1 MCTHRTLL
9 LHIHCMESGIK
20 LNQVW
25 VGSPR
30 SWLFDFV
37 LSCIKTEAT
46 TLAIAFWHI
55 WEERTGES
63 EIYPRCRVEKIL
75 TYVDMVL
82 LHYFHSFS
90 SKSCETT
97 KPIHWTPPPEGWI
110 MVNVDA
116 AIFEGVNQMG
126 FDLVKQI

>member
-1 MCTHRTLL
+1 LL
-9 LHIHCMESGIK
+9 SGTFGRKGLESLK
-20 LNQVW
+20 
-25 VGSPR
+25 
-30 SWLFDFV
+30 
-37 LSCIKTEAT
+37 
-46 TLAIAFWHI
+46 
-55 WEERTGES
+55 
-63 EIYPRCRVEKIL
+63 YIL